1 MFLAVVVPPAVALVW
16 LGLRLLE
23 QDRALAAQ
31 RALERRDAA
40 MQAVAYSLEQS
51 LSEAQRW
58 FVADTLPAG
67 VVRFTLTSHG
77 VRADP
82 RERLAWV
89 PAAPELLAAA
99 TREFIEPEQAE
110 YRGDAVQALSTYETL
125 AGSTSPAVRAGA
137 LLRVARVYRR
147 DGAWDRSLVA
157 YRKLT
162 RLDAVAI
169 DGMPADLVARRAI
182 GLVLEDAGRFEE
194 LSREAAGLERDL
206 LAGRWA
212 LDRAAWVLT
221 VEQLARWLARDVAV
235 PADSRLFSA
244 AGEWLW
250 QQRSQ
255 SGSNVAGAAT
265 RRLVN
270 LEGAPVSFIVQTAES
285 GSAAALAITPPV
297 VESWLRTADSGGAFA
312 LMDDSGAIVAGD
324 ASGSATVRKTS
335 TDTGLP
341 WTIAVRADAFNG
353 PDGELAG
360 RRRLLALGLAAI
372 VLLLAGGS
380 AILWRV
386 VQQQL
391 AVAKLRTTF
400 VSAVSHEFRTPL
412 ASLRHV
418 TELLTESDAVPPHE
432 RRAFY
437 EVLARN
443 TDRLQRLVESLLDF
457 SRMEEGRKP
466 YELQLVRAG
475 ALARQVVADFVR
487 DGRTRDAAIDVR
499 VDEPA
504 DVDIQ
509 VDPVAA
515 GQAIW
520 NVLDN
525 AVKYS
530 PGQPVIQVTVAPH
543 TDGIAI
549 GVRDQ
554 GLGIPST
561 EQQQVFGKF
570 VRGEQATALGIK
582 GTGLGLSIVSHI
594 MQAHGGTVEVESREG
609 AGSAF
614 VLIFPLAPVSP
625 A

>member
-1 MFLAVVVPPAVALVW
+1 
-16 LGLRLLE
+16 
-23 QDRALAAQ
+23 
-31 RALERRDAA
+31 
-40 MQAVAYSLEQS
+40 
-51 LSEAQRW
+51 
-58 FVADTLPAG
+58 
-67 VVRFTLTSHG
+67 
-77 VRADP
+77 
-82 RERLAWV
+82 
-89 PAAPELLAAA
+89 
-99 TREFIEPEQAE
+99 
-110 YRGDAVQALSTYETL
+110 
-125 AGSTSPAVRAGA
+125 
-137 LLRVARVYRR
+137 
-147 DGAWDRSLVA
+147 
-157 YRKLT
+157 
-162 RLDAVAI
+162 
-169 DGMPADLVARRAI
+169 
-182 GLVLEDAGRFEE
+182 
-194 LSREAAGLERDL
+194 
-206 LAGRWA
+206 
-212 LDRAAWVLT
+212 
-221 VEQLARWLARDVAV
+221 
-235 PADSRLFSA
+235 
-244 AGEWLW
+244 
-250 QQRSQ
+250 
-255 SGSNVAGAAT
+255 
-265 RRLVN
+265 
-270 LEGAPVSFIVQTAES
+270 
-285 GSAAALAITPPV
+285 
-297 VESWLRTADSGGAFA
+297 
-312 LMDDSGAIVAGD
+312 
-324 ASGSATVRKTS
+324 
-335 TDTGLP
+335 
-341 WTIAVRADAFNG
+341 
-353 PDGELAG
+353 
-360 RRRLLALGLAAI
+360 
-372 VLLLAGGS
+372 
-380 AILWRV
+380 